1 MENQFSNAH
10 KYTLPNGQIGIHLGW
25 SDRPFELL
33 VTISDT
39 GVGIPE
45 DDQPKLFS
53 RFFRAR
59 NAAQMGVAGTG
70 LGLHITRLLVELY
83 GGRVWFESR
92 VHQGTVFY
100 ITFPVAE

>member
-1 MENQFSNAH
+1 MGRSAF
-10 KYTLPNGQIGIHLGW
+10 TWGGPI
-25 SDRPFELL
+25 RPYELL

-45 DDQPKLFS
+45 EDQPKLFS

-59 NAAQMGVAGTG
+59 NAAQTGASGTG
-70 LGLHITRLLVELY
+70 LGLHITRLLVELH

-92 VHQGTVFY
+92 VHQGTIFY
-100 ITFPVAE
+100 ITFPVAEDSMEVDAL